1 MKIFIYITLC
11 SFILFGCDSTS
22 DDKILSKDSKTNQTN
37 KQTEP
42 KLNWRHPALFPV
54 GASIGNYLRAY
65 YLVGQ
70 FDKMLPFLI
79 IPECMD
85 REEVIYKLRRMNWG
99 YDIKMTN
106 IQWEKDSSFV
116 MTYKTTM
123 NNTTA
128 IEQYVGCIQNDTAK
142 LYIDAKN
149 EQLFVNNLDFPSP
162 DDCSL
167 KQSLGLLQ
175 FEFDSDVL
183 LTESASVLKQIG
195 KYFERNPSQ
204 VIAVIG
210 HTSSEGSAKHN
221 QELSEA
227 RAKVIYD
234 YLRSLPIDLT
244 VSSYMGR
251 GDKYPIYSNVTEEG
265 RAKNRRVEIRF
276 LKN

>member
-11 SFILFGCDSTS
+11 SFILFGCGAAS
-22 DDKILSKDSKTNQTN
+22 DDKILSKDSRTNQSN
-37 KQTEP
+37 KPTES
-42 KLNWRHPALFPV
+42 KINWRNPALFPV

-65 YLVGQ
+65 YLVGE

-79 IPECMD
+79 IPDCMD
-85 REEVIYKLRRMNWG
+85 REEVIYRLRRMNWG
-99 YDIKMTN
+99 YEIKMTN
-106 IQWEKDSSFV
+106 IQWKEDSSFV
-116 MTYKTTM
+116 GTYKTTM

-128 IEQYVGCIQNDTAK
+128 IEQYLGGIQNDTAK
-142 LYIDAKN
+142 LYIDANN
-149 EQLFVNNLDFPSP
+149 EQLFVDNLELPLS

-183 LTESASVLKQIG
+183 LSESEPVLQEIG

-210 HTSSEGSAKHN
+210 HTSAEGSAKHN
-221 QELSEA
+221 QKLSEA

-244 VSSYMGR
+244 VSSYLGR
-251 GDKYPIYSNVTEEG
+251 GDRDPIYSNVTEEG
-265 RAKNRRVEIRF
+265 REKNRRVEIRF

>member
-1 MKIFIYITLC
+1 MITRFYFTVLLITLFSC
-11 SFILFGCDSTS
+11 AENPEIDASATTKEISSETVS
-22 DDKILSKDSKTNQTN
+22 ENQ
-37 KQTEP
+37 
-42 KLNWRHPALFPV
+42 LDWRNPALFPV
-54 GASIGNYLRAY
+54 GVSIGNYLRAY
-65 YLVGQ
+65 YLVGK

-79 IPECMD
+79 IPDCMD

-99 YDIKMTN
+99 YEIKMTN
-106 IQWEKDSSFV
+106 IQWKEDRFFV
-116 MTYKTTM
+116 ATYKTTM

-142 LYIDAKN
+142 LYIDANN
-149 EQLFVNNLDFPSP
+149 EQLFVDNLELPLS

-183 LTESASVLKQIG
+183 LAESEPVLQQIG

-210 HTSSEGSAKHN
+210 HTSAEGSAKHN
-221 QELSEA
+221 QKLSEA

-244 VSSYMGR
+244 VSSYLGR
-251 GDKYPIYSNVTEEG
+251 GGKDPIYSNVTEEG
-265 RAKNRRVEIRF
+265 RANNRRVEIRF

>member
-1 MKIFIYITLC
+1 MMTRFYFTVFLIAFFSCNENPEI
-11 SFILFGCDSTS
+11 DSSATTKEISTETTS
-22 DDKILSKDSKTNQTN
+22 ENQLDWQN
-37 KQTEP
+37 
-42 KLNWRHPALFPV
+42 PALFPV

-65 YLVGQ
+65 YMVGE
-70 FDKMLPFLI
+70 FHKMLPFLI
-79 IPECMD
+79 IPDCMD

-106 IQWEKDSSFV
+106 VQWQEDSSFV

-128 IEQYVGCIQNDTAK
+128 IEQYVGSIQNDTAK
-142 LYIDAKN
+142 IFIDVTNKK
-149 EQLFVNNLDFPSP
+149 LFVDNLEIPSP
-162 DDCSL
+162 DDCDFKNALS
-167 KQSLGLLQ
+167 LLQ

-183 LTESASVLKQIG
+183 LPESLPVLEQIG
-195 KYFERNPSQ
+195 KYFERNPGQ
-204 VIAVIG
+204 LIAVIG

-221 QELSEA
+221 RELSEA

-244 VSSYMGR
+244 VSSYLGR
-251 GDKYPIYSNVTEEG
+251 GDKNPIYSNATEEG